1 MKKKLEE
8 VKSPAPSG
16 GWTLNHLTPGPLAP
30 PLELPLPPP
39 GLATIDTCPIS
50 DK

>member
-16 GWTLNHLTPGPLAP
+16 GLTLYHLTPGPLAP
-30 PLELPLPPP
+30 PLELPLPPS
-39 GLATIDTCPIS
+39 GLATFEFCHQ
-50 DK
+50 